1 MDFRNEIESERGP
14 LGRFAGLKPFAARGA
29 EQAVRLAAVLGCF
42 EGVES
47 IDADFMRRACELARY
62 SLSEW
67 LRYTHADAVDPEMKR
82 AAELMSW
89 LRAPKRA
96 EKWQEFHLNDLGKSG
111 PVALRSAKVRD
122 KVLAVL
128 VKHHHLLT
136 SDKKQYRINPL
147 AEAADSAETQQT
159 CGFAIAEDLRKVAE
173 GAQLIPASRP
183 ASAALPQTSA
193 NLPQAET
200 QQPRGL
206 PQNPQNPQLPA
217 SADAAD
223 NFEEF

>member
-1 MDFRNEIESERGP
+1 
-14 LGRFAGLKPFAARGA
+14 
-29 EQAVRLAAVLGCF
+29 VLGCF

-67 LRYTHADAVDPEMKR
+67 LRYTDADAVDPEMKR

-89 LRAPKRA
+89 LRDPKRTA
-96 EKWQEFHLNDLGKSG
+96 SWQSFHVNTLGKSG
-111 PVALRSAKVRD
+111 PAAVRSAKVRD

-136 SDKKQYRINPL
+136 SDGKQFRINPL
-147 AEAADSAETQQT
+147 AEAAEAADSAETQQPR
-159 CGFAIAEDLRKVAE
+159 GFAIADDLRKVAE
-173 GAQLIPASRP
+173 GARFTPATRP
-183 ASAALPQTSA
+183 ASAELPQTSA

-200 QQPRGL
+200 LQPRGL

-217 SADAAD
+217 SANAAD